1 MYWAW
6 LVLSFRGRISRMQ
19 FGLGLGFAV
28 GVMLFFHGVG
38 GFVTLLWPGMDL
50 NWMDASLAVFMVC
63 ALLALLVKRLRDAG
77 LSASWLW
84 LNVLPGGGTLLLL
97 CVVLI
102 RGTVPASASQTG
114 ISASSVSQSSAL
126 STRDATT
133 DALQQRRV

>member
-28 GVMLFFHGVG
+28 GILLFFHGLG
-38 GFVTLLWPGMDL
+38 GFVTLLWPSMSL
-50 NWMDASLAVFMVC
+50 NWLDACLAVFMVC

-77 LSASWLW
+77 MSATWLW

-97 CVVLI
+97 CVVLL
-102 RGTVPASASQTG
+102 RG
-114 ISASSVSQSSAL
+114 SVSEPAHPLTVTTVRSESIRAMPDSDTL
-126 STRDATT
+126 SDEQVPNR
-133 DALQQRRV
+133 

>member
-1 MYWAW
+1 M
-6 LVLSFRGRISRMQ
+6 
-19 FGLGLGFAV
+19 V
-28 GVMLFFHGVG
+28 GVVVSRPDFKDAIWFGVRVCRWGDAVFHGLG

-102 RGTVPASASQTG
+102 RGTMPASASQTG